1 MKFIAIAI
9 LSAHL
14 LWIVAVI
21 FGAAFTRGRPVWSAL
36 HIVSLIWGIVV
47 EVGPWPCPFTLAEQY
62 FETQAGMQAYQGSFL
77 LHYVDKI
84 VYPNV
89 PWWVIGTVGVMV
101 CGLNLMIY
109 IRRFLEVRR
118 MRRAA
123 HAVR

>member
-14 LWIVAVI
+14 LWILAVI

-36 HIVSLIWGIVV
+36 HILSLIWGIVV

-62 FETQAGMQAYQGSFL
+62 FESRAGMQAYQGSFL

-84 VYPNV
+84 VYPNI
-89 PWWVIGTVGVMV
+89 PWWLIGTVGVLV
-101 CGLNLMIY
+101 CCVNLMIY
-109 IRRFLEVRR
+109 MRRFLEAQRS
-118 MRRAA
+118 RRAA
-123 HAVR
+123 RLVG

>member
-1 MKFIAIAI
+1 MKFMAIVV

-36 HIVSLIWGIVV
+36 HVVSLIWGIVV

-62 FETQAGMQAYQGSFL
+62 FESLAGMQAYQGSFL

-89 PWWVIGTVGVMV
+89 PWWVIGTVGVLV
-101 CGLNLMIY
+101 CSLNLTIY
-109 IRRFLEVRR
+109 MRRFIEARR
-118 MRRAA
+118 SRRAA
-123 HAVR
+123 HFVR

>member
-14 LWIVAVI
+14 VWIVAVI
-21 FGAAFTRGRPVWSAL
+21 FGAAFTRGRPVWSVL

-62 FETQAGMQAYQGSFL
+62 FEARAEMQAYQGSFL

-89 PWWVIGTVGVMV
+89 PWWVIGTVGVLI
-101 CGLNLMIY
+101 CSLNLAIY
-109 IRRFLEVRR
+109 LRRFLEVRR

-123 HAVR
+123 HAGE